1 MSDTT
6 HEKPSG
12 LLRFVKRGRMPE
24 KNILQQE
31 WIVYDVT
38 QPYLVEIG
46 REWRDVP
53 IEVEA

>member
-12 LLRFVKRGRMPE
+12 VLRFVKRGRMPE

-31 WIVYDVT
+31 WIIYSIDMDAMK
-38 QPYLVEIG
+38 ESH

-53 IEVEA
+53 FEAEA